1 MRSLAID
8 STISHYR
15 IKELIGRG
23 GMGEVYK
30 AVDIQLGR
38 VVALKTL
45 LSEKAADED
54 ARRRFL
60 REARAA
66 SILSHPSICTIYEVG
81 QEGDVAFISM
91 QYLEGNTIHDIL
103 AKGPLRIEDALS
115 YALDIADAL
124 DEAHRNGVIHRDIK
138 PSNIIVNERGLAVVL
153 DFGLA
158 KQVGYLPAQSEDTP
172 TLLQVTTTATIVGT
186 VPYMS
191 PEQLR
196 GEALDARSDIF
207 SFGSTL
213 YETLTGKLPFN
224 GRSPIDV
231 THSILHSDPTPIHQA
246 RMDLDAELDA
256 IVRKALQK
264 EPDARYPSASELK
277 ADLAGYIQRKGLA
290 VKSIS
295 SESSARVSTAQTQRF
310 PTGRLGLTTGRTLP
324 RYFSTRNLLIL
335 LLPLI
340 LIGAIWWF
348 LVRPRSGSDSELISG
363 LRHVQLANWKS
374 EAGESHSDGTF
385 SRDGTKIAFSSTKDG
400 KWDISITQTM
410 GGDPVQLT
418 KDEFSNRNPIW
429 SPDGGQ
435 IAFVSRRGKEIG
447 IWRVQ
452 AVGGTPTSI
461 AFLGNF
467 TPQLKYWSKDG
478 ATIYYRLEVNFFALD
493 VASGQVT
500 PVTNFEP
507 DHFRNFSN
515 MSMDADFSISPDEDR
530 IAYIDVR
537 DGQPDIWVMPMRGG
551 PSVRITN
558 DPAQDRNPVW
568 HPDGKRIIYSSNRDG
583 TFQVCVAYLDGR
595 KPQQITFGDADSFVS
610 DVSTDGKKILYGAL
624 RDESDIY
631 AVTVDAG
638 EERQITSDVGCEL
651 WPDISPDGKSVAFQ
665 AARDLGQIEDSA
677 ILTRSIEG
685 DSRQIRLAGAG
696 IDPTWSPDGRRLAF
710 LRSSKDAWNIWTVR
724 PTGGDERQIANHNV
738 HVFGFTS
745 VPLNRMETR
754 YYSWSPDGSKLIY
767 ASKESEE
774 FSLWTVSYDGSS
786 ETRISSTN
794 SDTFVLCPLWSPD
807 GDRIA
812 YVSRGPER
820 GNGETPDGGKMI
832 WKVWVKELA
841 TGKLTI
847 IYQADSVLLLLG
859 WSGSAGSLLL
869 ASAEAKSI
877 APSPTSV
884 SLIGLSVTGA
894 ARTSIAHFQS
904 TYLYNTHLSPDG
916 RTIAFVSRQGGRDNV
931 WLIPATGG
939 EARKIT
945 RNPDARLYYSSLTW
959 SRDGR
964 AIYFGKQSRGSLIS
978 IIDNF
983 R

>member
-196 GEALDARSDIF
+196 GDPLDARSDIF

-213 YETLTGKLPFN
+213 YETLTGKLPFS

-231 THSILHSDPTPIHQA
+231 THSILHGEPIPVHQA

-310 PTGRLGLTTGRTLP
+310 PTGRLGLTTGGIFS
-324 RYFSTRNLLIL
+324 RYVSTRNLLLVLLGIIL
-335 LLPLI
+335 V
-340 LIGAIWWF
+340 GAIWF
-348 LVRPRSGSDSELISG
+348 LLLRPRRGSDSDLIAS
-363 LRHVQLANWKS
+363 LRHVQLADWKS
-374 EAGESHSDGTF
+374 EAGEGDSAGTF
-385 SRDGTKIAFSSTKDG
+385 SPDGKTIAFASSRAGHMKIWIKLTGGGEPIQITKD
-400 KWDISITQTM
+400 DM
-410 GGDPVQLT
+410 L
-418 KDEFSNRNPIW
+418 NLNPIW
-429 SPDGGQ
+429 SPDGREL
-435 IAFVSRRGKEIG
+435 AFVSARANQFG
-447 IWRVQ
+447 IWHV
-452 AVGGTPTSI
+452 AALGGAPASFKI
-461 AFLGNF
+461 FEPFEAPL
-467 TPQLKYWSKDG
+467 QLKQWSKSG
-478 ATIYYRLEVNFFALD
+478 GTIYYESNRNLFALD
-493 VASGQVT
+493 VASGQTPQVT
-500 PVTNFEP
+500 QFDP
-507 DHFRNFSN
+507 S
-515 MSMDADFSISPDEDR
+515 SSSAGDFSISPNEDW
-530 IAYIDVR
+530 IAYVDLK
-537 DGQPDIWVMPMRGG
+537 DGQSDIWVMPTGG
-551 PSVRITN
+551 GMPVRVSN
-558 DPAQDRNPVW
+558 DPAEDRNPVW
-568 HPDGKRIIYSSNRDG
+568 HPDGNRILYSSNRDG
-583 TFQVCVAYLDGR
+583 TFQICVAYLDGR
-595 KPQQITFGDADSFVS
+595 KPLQLTFGERDCFVR
-610 DVSTDGKKILYGAL
+610 DVSADGTRILYGASKE
-624 RDESDIY
+624 ESDIWGVII
-631 AVTVDAG
+631 ATG
-638 EERQITSDVGCEL
+638 EEFEVTSEVGCEF
-651 WPDISPDGKSVAFQ
+651 WPDVSPDGQRIAFQ
-665 AARDLGQIEDSA
+665 AIREPSQGSKLNKCT
-677 ILTRSIEG
+677 ILTKEMG
-685 DSRQIRLAGAG
+685 TGGRQIQLAVDG
-696 IDPTWSPDGRRLAF
+696 TRSRWSPDGGRVAF
-710 LRSSKDAWNIWTVR
+710 LRTLGNVENIWTVR
-724 PTGGDERQIANHNV
+724 ASGGDEKQLTTRGVYSSGNGLI
-738 HVFGFTS
+738 
-745 VPLNRMETR
+745 PYNRR
-754 YYSWSPDGSKLIY
+754 LGRNYAWSPDGSRVVYCSGIDD
-767 ASKESEE
+767 SNVFVIS
-774 FSLWTVSYDGSS
+774 VDGSR
-786 ETRISSTN
+786 ETRISNNTN
-794 SDTFVLCPLWSPD
+794 PDLYFACPLWSPNANL
-807 GDRIA
+807 IA
-812 YVSRGPER
+812 YLSETKRVSS
-820 GNGETPDGGKMI
+820 GGKATRS
-832 WKVWVKELA
+832 VCLTQLA
-841 TGKLTI
+841 TMKSEVI
-847 IYQADSVLLLLG
+847 FESDSMLRLLG
-859 WSGSAGSLLL
+859 WSQSGNELVV
-869 ASAEAKSI
+869 AK
-877 APSPTSV
+877 AKKPFGEV
-884 SLIGLSVTGA
+884 SLIQIPTGGGNKRLIASIASLSDVYLDSLDLLPD
-894 ARTSIAHFQS
+894 ARTVAFTSRR
-904 TYLYNTHLSPDG
+904 DG
-916 RTIAFVSRQGGRDNV
+916 KDNIWLIRTI
-931 WLIPATGG
+931 GG
-939 EARKIT
+939 EARKLT
-945 RNPDARLYYSSLTW
+945 ASSDPRVYFSSMAFSPDGKT
-959 SRDGR
+959 
-964 AIYFGKQSRGSLIS
+964 IYFGKQSQSSLIS
-978 IIDNF
+978 MIENF